1 MTFLSYIF
9 VGFFATLLFDLY
21 QILLK
26 FAYEIDKSKWGLV
39 GRYFIHCYKGT
50 YKQNDIN
57 TSESFDYEN
66 IIGYAAHYM
75 IGIFYGF
82 FYIFVNYLFFDNASL
97 FIAITFG
104 LLTVLGNWCIMMP
117 YAFNLGFFGL
127 KNNNFKKIWVQNL
140 VIHFIFGVGLYIGLK
155 IIL

>member
-1 MTFLSYIF
+1 MIILSYIF
-9 VGFFATLLFDLY
+9 VGFFATLFFDLY
-21 QILLK
+21 QIYLK
-26 FAYEIDKSKWGLV
+26 FAFEIDKSKWGLV
-39 GRYFIHCYKGT
+39 GRYFIHCSKGV
-50 YKQNDIN
+50 YKQEDIN
-57 TSESFDYEN
+57 ESENFDYEN
-66 IIGYAAHYM
+66 IVGAIAHYI
-75 IGIFYGF
+75 IGIIYGF
-82 FYIFVNYLFFDNASL
+82 VYIFINYIFFENASL
-97 FIAITFG
+97 IIAITFG